1 MQKAQGMHLVA
12 SGKVSIET
20 KHLKSLKMSFSG
32 KIFETG
38 KTSENKGKKGWKI
51 FRGKKRNGKFSA
63 SNTTNKYGEKC
74 IQYRCAKLLNL
85 LPT

>member
-1 MQKAQGMHLVA
+1 MKKFQQKTEFFMQKAQGMHLVA

-38 KTSENKGKKGWKI
+38 KKSEKKGK
-51 FRGKKRNGKFSA
+51 
-63 SNTTNKYGEKC
+63 
-74 IQYRCAKLLNL
+74 
-85 LPT
+85 